1 MEDVLYCKVSVR
13 SKVVRATSGT
23 VTYCAVLGLSES
35 GTVPVPYYTKLE
47 RIGTVTTNSGICDL
61 LTVGNGSSSD
71 LLTTVGNIELIH
83 CFSLYN
89 D

>member
-1 MEDVLYCKVSVR
+1 MEDVLYRTVWLR
-13 SKVVRATSGT
+13 SKVVRETFGI

-35 GTVPVPYYTKLE
+35 GTIPYYTEME
-47 RIGTVTTNSGICDL
+47 RIGIVTTNSGICDL
-61 LTVGNGSSSD
+61 RTVGSESSSD
-71 LLTTVGNIELIH
+71 LLTTVGNIEFIH